1 MKFGGGSG
9 RARADRDAA
18 EDRGT
23 VRFTPA
29 LRRRLEHF
37 TARLELLRRRREGA
51 GNATLGGG
59 GQEWIDLRPYRAG
72 DDLRDLDWA
81 LLARSDRPFVRVHE
95 REAAER
101 WAIVLDTSASMGVGA
116 PGKLQAAAEVAAA
129 WLAVGLRAGAEVEL
143 VWGEQERVRARR
155 FVRRTELSEA
165 LETLESLV
173 AEGALGIGGLLA
185 EPRLFE
191 CGRHV
196 VLGDLLDVEPER
208 LFAHRH
214 RVQDM
219 VVGQWL
225 APREWG
231 SGLDGAR
238 RWRDPES
245 GEELETRTDGE
256 VLARYEAALARELE
270 RWRSVCGRHRVRY
283 GCFDASAPFEDAAHE
298 LFGLG
303 GR

>member
-1 MKFGGGSG
+1 MIRG
-9 RARADRDAA
+9 RGTGHDSA
-18 EDRGT
+18 ED
-23 VRFTPA
+23 VDDVHFTA
-29 LRRRLEHF
+29 AFRRRLERF

-51 GNATLGGG
+51 GNTVLGGG

-101 WAIVLDTSASMGVGA
+101 WAVVVDTSASMGVGA

-143 VWGEQERVRARR
+143 VWAEDEQVRTRR
-155 FVRRTELSEA
+155 FVRRTELSDA
-165 LETLESLV
+165 LD
-173 AEGALGIGGLLA
+173 ALARMRAKGTAGLSVLLD
-185 EPRLFE
+185 EPRLIE

-196 VLGDLLDVEPER
+196 VLGDLLDVEPNR
-208 LFAHRH
+208 LLAHRH

-225 APREWG
+225 AAREWG
-231 SGLDGAR
+231 TALFGTR
-238 RWRDPES
+238 RWRDLET
-245 GEELETRTDGE
+245 GEELEATVEGD
-256 VLARYEAALARELE
+256 VLARYESELARLLE
-270 RWRSVCGRHRVRY
+270 RWRGVCGRHRVRY
-283 GCFDASAPFEDAAHE
+283 GCFEAGTPFEDAAHE
-298 LFGLG
+298 LFGLTP
-303 GR
+303 R